1 MATEQRTVEQTGIEP
16 VTSSMPLR
24 RSPRLSYCPTSKH
37 KKPLRQ
43 YHNMAP
49 LGCQRIA
56 TLRSRPPWRQTLVAA
71 TMLAACPAL
80 VEAATANVIELDNTI
95 VSPVTQR
102 YIIGAIE
109 RSESDGAVCLIM
121 LLDTPGGLLE
131 STRTIVKR
139 MMNAKVPIA
148 VYVAP
153 AGSRAGSAGAF
164 ITLAAHVAAMA
175 PSTNMGAAHP
185 VSMDGGA
192 PVRRL
197 VKRVTHARQ
206 DDTRKPGTVEE
217 ETVEEAETDPLSDKL
232 INDTVAWAV
241 TIATARGRNTEWT
254 RKLVAESASV
264 TEQEALDVGLVDL
277 LAADVPDLLAKMDG
291 RVVEVA
297 GVKVEL
303 HTKDAAPV
311 RLPMSPRQRFL
322 AAITHPNIAYLLM
335 MLGTLGLIFEFTHPG
350 IGFPGIAG
358 LICLL
363 LALYAFQALPVSYA
377 AVSLILL
384 GLVLLIAE
392 IKVMSHGL
400 LAIGGV
406 VSLTLGSLMLFESP
420 DPTIRVSLRVVLPA
434 VGTLAAIILFVVQR
448 ALSAHA
454 IPVATGAQGLLGE
467 IGVASTDLSPEGTVF
482 VHGERWRATAT
493 RPVVRGERVR
503 VIRVDGLHVLVD
515 RMPPPAPAPLAARKT
530 HAERRPNRL
539 THNG

>member
-1 MATEQRTVEQTGIEP
+1 MTFRRVLRALFFIVIL
-16 VTSSMPLR
+16 PLAG
-24 RSPRLSYCPTSKH
+24 SLPTQ
-37 KKPLRQ
+37 L
-43 YHNMAP
+43 
-49 LGCQRIA
+49 
-56 TLRSRPPWRQTLVAA
+56 
-71 TMLAACPAL
+71 
-80 VEAATANVIELDNTI
+80 EAATVNVIELDNKI

-102 YIIGAIE
+102 YITEAIE
-109 RSESDGAVCLIM
+109 RSESDGAVCLVI

-131 STRTIVKR
+131 STRAIVKR

-153 AGSRAGSAGAF
+153 SGSRAGSAGAF

-175 PSTNMGAAHP
+175 PSTNIGAAHP
-185 VSMDGGA
+185 VSMDGGG

-197 VKRVTHARQ
+197 VKRVTRARE
-206 DDTRKPGTVEE
+206 DGARKAGSGKPGTVEE
-217 ETVEEAETDPLSDKL
+217 EIVEESETDPLSDKI

-241 TIATARGRNTEWT
+241 TIATARGRNAEWT
-254 RKLVAESASV
+254 RKLVAESVSV
-264 TEQEALDVGLVDL
+264 TEKEALDVGLVDL
-277 LAADVPDLLAKMDG
+277 IAADVPDLLTKMDG

-303 HTKDAAPV
+303 HTKGAEPV
-311 RLPMSPRQRFL
+311 RLPMSPRQDFL

-363 LALYAFQALPVSYA
+363 LALYAFQTLPVSYA

-384 GLVLLIAE
+384 GLVLLLAE
-392 IKVMSHGL
+392 IKVASYGL
-400 LAIGGV
+400 LAVGGV

-420 DPTIRVSLRVVLPA
+420 DPNLRVSLHVVLPA

-448 ALSAHA
+448 ALSAQA
-454 IPVATGAQGLLGE
+454 KPVATGAQGLLGE
-467 IGVASTDLSPEGTVF
+467 IGVASTDLGPEGTVF
-482 VHGERWRATAT
+482 VHGELWNATAA
-493 RPVVRGERVR
+493 RPIRQGENVR
-503 VIRVDGLHVLVD
+503 VIRVDGLHLLVD
-515 RMPPPAPAPLAARKT
+515 RTTEPGPAPSAARK
-530 HAERRPNRL
+530 ANAGRRAKRP